1 MPFKVGGTMRVARTF
16 TIDIDVVQELRRK
29 QNQSETVN
37 RALRKYL
44 SSDDEFQLRDVS
56 LRALLATLQT
66 RFDREDAEY
75 SLIQT
80 LIAMCTPS

>member
-1 MPFKVGGTMRVARTF
+1 MRVARTF

-44 SSDDEFQLRDVS
+44 SSDEDFQLKDVPIA
-56 LRALLATLQT
+56 RLLASLQG
-66 RFDREDAEY
+66 RFDQFDAEY

-80 LIAMCTPS
+80 LIAMCKPS